1 MLTFFIFS
9 FNAHF
14 SRFVLCM
21 IQTVLLQAA
30 RRYVLF
36 GLIVAQLLLPVHSF
50 AFSIGEERM
59 VGEQLLYSIRTE
71 FKLLDDPDISQYIN
85 SLGDEVLHVIGPQYF
100 DYHFFVVKS
109 EQFNAFAAPSGLIFF
124 YTGLIKTM
132 KTEDE
137 LLSVMAHEI
146 GHAVSRHIAHRM
158 DKQGRVGMATM
169 LMGLAGLA
177 LGTVMGSPDLAQGML
192 TGSMAAN
199 QSIGLGFSRQDE
211 EQADRLSFGWLQAM
225 HRNPK
230 AMEGMLKTMRRIT
243 RYQSNKLPPYLLTH
257 PDPEAR
263 LNYVESLI
271 EQDKEQDN
279 PGFYRKTDNFAFFR
293 FKYRVLSQSISADE
307 LRIYCA
313 NILAS
318 GKDPEQ
324 VTMAHYGLSLLAAG
338 ETDFSRAIQEL
349 AIVRKKYPRRDILN
363 VDLGTLY
370 MQSGQLDKAIQYIRK
385 AYNRDPTN
393 MYAAFQLARAVEK
406 KGSIAE
412 AEKLF
417 HEVAKAMPE
426 YSTLYYEVGR
436 LEANQG
442 KQGISNFYL
451 AKYYLYE
458 GKIQFARQY
467 LRRAVTDPT
476 VPPAMQEEAKA
487 MLARLKQLED
497 M

>member
-1 MLTFFIFS
+1 M
-9 FNAHF
+9 
-14 SRFVLCM
+14 
-21 IQTVLLQAA
+21 
-30 RRYVLF
+30 
-36 GLIVAQLLLPVHSF
+36 AQLLLPVHTF

-85 SLGDEVLHVIGPQYF
+85 NLGYDVLHVIGPQYF

-132 KTEDE
+132 KSEDE

-158 DKQGRVGMATM
+158 DKQGKVSMATM

-177 LGTVMGSPDLAQGML
+177 LGTAMGNPALAQGML

-199 QSIGLGFSRQDE
+199 QSIGLSFSRQDE
-211 EQADRLSFGWLQAM
+211 EQADRLSFGWMQAM
-225 HRNPK
+225 DRNPK

-243 RYQSNKLPPYLLTH
+243 RYQTNKLPPYLLTH

-263 LNYVESLI
+263 LNYVESLV
-271 EQDKEQDN
+271 EQDKKQDL
-279 PGFYRKTDNFAFFR
+279 PGFYQKTDNFAFLR
-293 FKYRVLSQSISADE
+293 FKYRVLSQSIAADE
-307 LRIYCA
+307 LRIHCT

-318 GKDPEQ
+318 SKDPEQ
-324 VTMAHYGLSLLAAG
+324 LIMAHYGLSLLAAG
-338 ETDFSRAIQEL
+338 ETDFARAIQEL
-349 AIVRKKYPRRDILN
+349 ALVRKKYPRRDILN

-370 MQSGQLDKAIQYIRK
+370 LQSGQLDKAIQYIRK
-385 AYNRDPTN
+385 AYKRDPTD

-406 KGSIAE
+406 KGNIVE
-412 AEKLF
+412 AEKLY
-417 HEVAKAMPE
+417 HEVEKVMPE
-426 YSTLYYEVGR
+426 YSTLYYELGR
-436 LEANQG
+436 LKANQG

-458 GKIQFARQY
+458 GRIKYAKQY
-467 LRRAVTDPT
+467 LHRAATDST
-476 VPPAMQEEAKA
+476 VPPAMQEESKTI
-487 MLARLKQLED
+487 LARLKQLEES